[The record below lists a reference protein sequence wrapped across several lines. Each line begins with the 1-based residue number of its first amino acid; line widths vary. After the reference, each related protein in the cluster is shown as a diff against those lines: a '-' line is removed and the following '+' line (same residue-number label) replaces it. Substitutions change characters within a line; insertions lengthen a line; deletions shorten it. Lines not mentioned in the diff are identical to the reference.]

1 MVPFR
6 YCVNRRVGVRWQGCK
21 HFGKGVFVKKG
32 VSYPHVSTALTLS
45 NSPDFFDFSVLPTY
59 FLWAASHFWKIL
71 CFLSACFGGYCPNFF
86 ICPRL
91 VVDGAPPKFLN
102 FFLWSICFY
111 GGIYMPSN
119 TPSHSLTCQ
128 PLPLWLG
135 PLPCHASAGVPP
147 FRCVVLTCQRIFQ
160 FFHFAKGRPLLWFGA
175 LYLKTINR
183 SGTVWRWNTLHCLC
197 VEIWVDHIALWG
209 SVMRVAVQC
218 WFCAA

>member
-1 MVPFR
+1 MLVKLSLSPR
-6 YCVNRRVGVRWQGCK
+6 YSATGWSTVLSTRVHGLSPQKFIWL
-21 HFGKGVFVKKG
+21 FAN
-32 VSYPHVSTALTLS
+32 SLTMS
-45 NSPDFFDFSVLPTY
+45 AH
-59 FLWAASHFWKIL
+59 FLWTSSQFRTFVRFRCAYFSSF
-71 CFLSACFGGYCPNFF
+71 CFKFF
-86 ICPRL
+86 FCPRL

-183 SGTVWRWNTLHCLC
+183 SGTVWR
-197 VEIWVDHIALWG
+197 
-209 SVMRVAVQC
+209 
-218 WFCAA
+218 